1 MRTLAPFCHRWY
13 MKLSLDHNRY
23 KFIIISFVA
32 FFVVSRVNSVPRQKS
47 PAAAMEDGNIMLG
60 ALMMVHER
68 QNEPLICG
76 DVMPQGG
83 VQAVE
88 AMLYTLDWINENRII
103 PYTKLGARIL
113 DDCDKDTYGLQQ
125 AVEFI
130 KGTMYF
136 ILFVFHCA
144 PNKNF
149 SLLCNE
155 FIGSNWFH
163 LCFVGKS

>member
-1 MRTLAPFCHRWY
+1 
-13 MKLSLDHNRY
+13 MKLNICNKIFLIRICWSAVFFL
-23 KFIIISFVA
+23 SFGVHS
-32 FFVVSRVNSVPRQKS
+32 FPRTKS
-47 PAAAMEDGNIMLG
+47 PEAIEDGDIMLG

-88 AMLYTLDWINENRII
+88 AMLFTLDWINENRII
-103 PYTKLGARIL
+103 PFTKLGARIL

-130 KGTMYF
+130 KGTFY
-136 ILFVFHCA
+136 
-144 PNKNF
+144 
-149 SLLCNE
+149 
-155 FIGSNWFH
+155 
-163 LCFVGKS
+163 